1 MSVTAPKGTTG
12 GTGARLLD
20 IAIDHVR
27 QHGIERT
34 TVVSVAR
41 EAGMTHAN
49 VYRYF
54 ASKEALVD
62 AITGAWL
69 SDLESTLTAILDAPD
84 PADDKLE
91 RLISA
96 YARRQ
101 RDRMETEPRLYAA
114 FLDALE
120 ALRPI
125 VRRHRT
131 RLRGFVVR
139 VVDEG
144 MGTGLFTVKKRD
156 RAVSL
161 VIDLHY
167 RFTDPIAVA
176 RDKELPRAQFDA
188 RLDTALQVCL
198 RALKSGAL

>member
-1 MSVTAPKGTTG
+1 MSVATAKGATG

-69 SDLESTLTAILDAPD
+69 TDLESTLTAILDAPD

-114 FLDALE
+114 FLDALD
-120 ALRPI
+120 AMRPI

-167 RFTDPIAVA
+167 RFTDPIAVE
-176 RDKELPRAQFDA
+176 RDKDLPRAQFDA
-188 RLDTALQVCL
+188 RLESALQVCL
-198 RALKSGAL
+198 RALKAGMV